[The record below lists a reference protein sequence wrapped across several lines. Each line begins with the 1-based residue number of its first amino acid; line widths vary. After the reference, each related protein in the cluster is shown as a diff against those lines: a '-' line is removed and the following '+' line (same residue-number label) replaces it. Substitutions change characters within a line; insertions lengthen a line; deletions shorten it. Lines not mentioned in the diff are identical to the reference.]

1 MTSTEFAKAIGV
13 SGTLLFKWRQ
23 KGILMPVWVS
33 PTGRCFYSDEQ
44 VEKYKNGE
52 YAIKDEG
59 EFLSSKEFANE
70 IGIAESTLRH
80 WAEVG
85 RLKPDHYDEH
95 GHRKYAKEQVEKYYN
110 REYDGIY
117 EEGFINRES
126 LARQIGVSQSALAY
140 WNKKG
145 WLCPDHKSVITSVW
159 QYRLD
164 QVEEAMRIK
173 VSKKNSLRG

>member
-1 MTSTEFAKAIGV
+1 MTSVEFAKAIGV

-23 KGILMPVWVS
+23 KGVLMPIWVS
-33 PTGRCFYSDEQ
+33 PTGRCFYSEEQ

-52 YAIKDEG
+52 YVVKDES
-59 EFLSSKEFANE
+59 EFLSSREFANE
-70 IGIAESTLRH
+70 IGVSESTLRH
-80 WAEVG
+80 WGEVG

-110 REYDGIY
+110 REYDGIQ
-117 EEGFINRES
+117 EKGFINRER
-126 LARQIGVSQSALAY
+126 LARLIGVSQSTLAN

-164 QVEEAMRIK
+164 QVEEALK
-173 VSKKNSLRG
+173 VKTRNKVEVKL